1 MKEIGNIIREERIN
15 QNRSIEDISNITKM
29 NINIVEN
36 IEAGNLDYFKNDL
49 FYLRYY
55 VKSYLSALDLEIENI
70 DAILNDATLEYT
82 QAIDLIEAEKLKNI
96 NEQIKT
102 KQISISNMNQGKL
115 SGINQGKNRVKRI
128 DWTLVS
134 LISVVALISLFL
146 VYSLVNSYINGPVV
160 DDTPPPIVDKPDDKE
175 NPVDKEEEP
184 DEKPIEIAKVEVK
197 NLEVNNLELTN
208 WNNETRIIAK
218 FNVPTWTQI
227 TVNNQIVSIPD
238 TEESS
243 RTYQANEELAIGD
256 KYKLNGAEVEFKEG
270 DVISIRFGIMNGNEF
285 LINEDKLEL
294 DDSIATALGGTNL
307 TFTLGK
313 KAD

>member
-55 VKSYLSALDLEIENI
+55 VKSYLSALDLDIENI

-102 KQISISNMNQGKL
+102 KQISISNMNQSKM
-115 SGINQGKNRVKRI
+115 SGINQSKNRVKRI

-134 LISVVALISLFL
+134 LITVVALISLFL
-146 VYSLVNSYINGPVV
+146 VYSLVSNYIKGPVV
-160 DDTPPPIVDKPDDKE
+160 DNTPPPIVDKPDDKE
-175 NPVDKEEEP
+175 DPIDKEEKPE
-184 DEKPIEIAKVEVK
+184 EKPIEVAKVTI
-197 NLEVNNLELTN
+197 NTIAPNHLELVE
-208 WNNETRIIAK
+208 WNNETKIIAK

-227 TVNNQIVSIPD
+227 SVNNQIVSIPD
-238 TEESS
+238 TDASS
-243 RTYQANEELAIGD
+243 RTYQANEELIIGGT
-256 KYKLNGAEVEFKEG
+256 YKLNGAEHEFKEG

-294 DDSIATALGGTNL
+294 DESISTALGGTNL
-307 TFTLGK
+307 IFTLGK